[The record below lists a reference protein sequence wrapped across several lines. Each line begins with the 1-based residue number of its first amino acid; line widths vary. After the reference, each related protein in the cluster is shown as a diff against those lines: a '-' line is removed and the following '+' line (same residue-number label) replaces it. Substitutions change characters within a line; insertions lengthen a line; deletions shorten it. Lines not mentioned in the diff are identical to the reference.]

1 MIFLNS
7 ASSAAALVFY
17 LPGLCTNTDTERKQ
31 RKARVR
37 NILKK
42 SEKNTIFNEHPVSY
56 EHDPVSYM
64 QCKELQSIGN
74 TLYLISFACVI
85 SHMALTP
92 STIMCQLFF
101 LLNSLVFHRKIR
113 GVSQK
118 YCDPPPPFLPLLL
131 LILVDCRQ
139 SSVIFC
145 IFLLQTR
152 HRDRKKPVLFLSMS
166 YISEI

>member
-1 MIFLNS
+1 MFFCDCTSRYLTNMSRSPTCRERVAINWEKAQFL
-7 ASSAAALVFY
+7 
-17 LPGLCTNTDTERKQ
+17 
-31 RKARVR
+31 
-37 NILKK
+37 I
-42 SEKNTIFNEHPVSY
+42 
-56 EHDPVSYM
+56 
-64 QCKELQSIGN
+64 N

-139 SSVIFC
+139 SSVLFR

-152 HRDRKKPVLFLSMS
+152 HRDRKKNCF
-166 YISEI
+166 ISEYVIYFRNLKKTSTLINTK